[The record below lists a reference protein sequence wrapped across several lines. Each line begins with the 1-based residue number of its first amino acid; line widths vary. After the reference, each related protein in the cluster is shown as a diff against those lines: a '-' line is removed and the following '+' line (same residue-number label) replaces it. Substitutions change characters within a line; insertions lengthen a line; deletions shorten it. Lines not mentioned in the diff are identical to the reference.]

1 MVRAFKA
8 SQAMSRAGRNT
19 CRGEIPVEL
28 YRQPSDFLINYKGAC
43 FLKQNLIPY
52 SMQIAMLKQLLTRKL
67 ITEKEYYMV
76 KNKLMKEYG
85 IISDI
90 TG

>member
-1 MVRAFKA
+1 M
-8 SQAMSRAGRNT
+8 
-19 CRGEIPVEL
+19 
-28 YRQPSDFLINYKGAC
+28 
-43 FLKQNLIPY
+43 KQNLILY

-67 ITEKEYYMV
+67 ITKKEYYMV

-90 TG
+90 TD

>member
-1 MVRAFKA
+1 MK
-8 SQAMSRAGRNT
+8 QH
-19 CRGEIPVEL
+19 
-28 YRQPSDFLINYKGAC
+28 LI
-43 FLKQNLIPY
+43 LY
-52 SMQIAMLKQLLTRKL
+52 SMQIAMLKQLLTCKL

>member
-1 MVRAFKA
+1 M
-8 SQAMSRAGRNT
+8 
-19 CRGEIPVEL
+19 
-28 YRQPSDFLINYKGAC
+28 
-43 FLKQNLIPY
+43 KQNLILY

-67 ITEKEYYMV
+67 ISEKEYYLV
-76 KNKLMKEYG
+76 KNNLMKEYG

>member
-1 MVRAFKA
+1 
-8 SQAMSRAGRNT
+8 
-19 CRGEIPVEL
+19 
-28 YRQPSDFLINYKGAC
+28 
-43 FLKQNLIPY
+43 LKQNLILY
-52 SMQIAMLKQLLTRKL
+52 SMQIAMLKQLLARKL

>member
-1 MVRAFKA
+1 MK
-8 SQAMSRAGRNT
+8 Q
-19 CRGEIPVEL
+19 
-28 YRQPSDFLINYKGAC
+28 DLI
-43 FLKQNLIPY
+43 LY

-67 ITEKEYYMV
+67 ISEEEYRTV
-76 KNKLMKEYG
+76 KNKLMKDYN

>member
-1 MVRAFKA
+1 M
-8 SQAMSRAGRNT
+8 
-19 CRGEIPVEL
+19 
-28 YRQPSDFLINYKGAC
+28 
-43 FLKQNLIPY
+43 KQNLIPY

-85 IISDI
+85 VISDI

>member
-1 MVRAFKA
+1 
-8 SQAMSRAGRNT
+8 
-19 CRGEIPVEL
+19 
-28 YRQPSDFLINYKGAC
+28 
-43 FLKQNLIPY
+43 
-52 SMQIAMLKQLLTRKL
+52 MLKQLLTRKL

-90 TG
+90 TGWIVFPMMKELEK

>member
-1 MVRAFKA
+1 MK
-8 SQAMSRAGRNT
+8 Q
-19 CRGEIPVEL
+19 
-28 YRQPSDFLINYKGAC
+28 DLI
-43 FLKQNLIPY
+43 LY

-67 ITEKEYYMV
+67 ITEKEYYIV
-76 KNKLMKEYG
+76 KNRLMKEYG